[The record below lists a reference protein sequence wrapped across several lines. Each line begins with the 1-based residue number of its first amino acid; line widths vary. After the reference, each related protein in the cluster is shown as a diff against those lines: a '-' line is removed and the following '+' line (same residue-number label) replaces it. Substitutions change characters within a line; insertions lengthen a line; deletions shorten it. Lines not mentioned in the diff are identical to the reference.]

1 MIISNNT
8 GTGGADG
15 FGAAIVD
22 RFSRQGW
29 KVVFIDLNQAKG
41 QQKAEAD
48 PNLHFLP
55 GDVTSRETW
64 EKVLTFAK
72 STFGTL
78 DVVVNNAGESCF

>member
-1 MIISNNT
+1 VIISNNT

-29 KVVFIDLNQAKG
+29 KVVFIDLNQTKG

-48 PNLHFLP
+48 SNLRFVP

-64 EKVLTFAK
+64 EKVLAFAK
-72 STFGTL
+72 SEFGSL
-78 DVVVNNAGESCF
+78 DVVVNNAGKS